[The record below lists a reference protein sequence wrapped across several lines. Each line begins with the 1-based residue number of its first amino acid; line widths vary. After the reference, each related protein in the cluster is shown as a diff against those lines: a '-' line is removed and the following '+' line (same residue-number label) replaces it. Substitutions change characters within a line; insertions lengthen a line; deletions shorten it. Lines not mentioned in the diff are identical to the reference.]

1 MQISVA
7 SISKLERKMSV
18 TVPAKKVEE
27 EVNSRLISLQKTF
40 KMQGFREG
48 KVPLKIIKQKFS
60 VKVAQEVMG
69 DLMQQT
75 YQQAIQEKE
84 LKPVTGP
91 TITPKAIEV
100 GKDLKYEAIFDVYP
114 DFKTKGVHKIK
125 ISEPET
131 EISQKDVADVVEKLC
146 KQKRQWD
153 KSSGAAKKGSQLDIN
168 FEGKIDGNFFEGGQ
182 AENFTLVI
190 GEGALLDDFESQLI
204 DLKRGDVKNIDVKFP
219 KDYHTK
225 KLSGKKATFSVT
237 VNNVYEGT
245 APTVNESFVKS
256 LGIED
261 GNIETLHEN
270 IKKGLEM
277 EKAKLINRYKKDQIM
292 EGLLKNNK
300 IDIPKSLIAQEI
312 KLMKQQDM
320 QNNTHADE
328 EESPDSLFQI
338 DAEKRVKLGMIL
350 GKIIEEQ
357 KITLDQKR
365 VQDTIHNIAG
375 NYNDPQQVIS
385 HYNEDTKAKASIE
398 AVVMEEQVVEWALQF
413 AKSSTKKMTFSQLSE
428 ITEKLGVRS

>member
-1 MQISVA
+1 M
-7 SISKLERKMSV
+7 SKLERKMSV

-27 EVNSRLISLQKTF
+27 EINNRLIDLQKTF

-48 KVPLKIIKQKFS
+48 KVPLKIVKQKFNA
-60 VKVAQEVMG
+60 KIAQEVMG

-91 TITPKAIEV
+91 TITPKSIEM

-114 DFKTKGVHKIK
+114 DFKIKGAHKIK
-125 ISEPET
+125 ISDPET
-131 EISQKDVADVVEKLC
+131 EIAQEDIADVVEKLRT
-146 KQKRQWD
+146 QKREW
-153 KSSGAAKKGSQLDIN
+153 KLSSGDAKKGSQLDIN
-168 FEGKIDGNFFEGGQ
+168 FDGKIDGNFFEGSQ
-182 AENFTLVI
+182 AENFMLVI
-190 GEGALLDDFESQLI
+190 GEGTLLDDFESQLVG
-204 DLKRGDVKNIDVKFP
+204 LKKGDTKNINVKFP
-219 KDYHTK
+219 KDYHAK
-225 KLSGKKATFSVT
+225 KLLGKKATFAVT
-237 VNNVYEGT
+237 VNNIYEGT
-245 APTVNESFVKS
+245 TPKVSESFVKT

-261 GNIETLHEN
+261 GKIETLHQN

-277 EKAKLINRYKKDQIM
+277 EKAKLINRYKKDQVM
-292 EGLLKNNK
+292 QGLLKNNN

-312 KLMKQQDM
+312 KLMKQQYM
-320 QNNTHADE
+320 QSHTHPGE
-328 EESPDSLFQI
+328 EEPPDALFQK
-338 DAEKRVKLGMIL
+338 DAEKRVRLGMIL

-365 VQDTIHNIAG
+365 VQDTIRNIAG

-413 AKSSTKKMTFSQLSE
+413 TKSSIKKMTFSQLSE
-428 ITEKLGVRS
+428 ITGKLEVRS